1 MFRCV
6 RKLFQ
11 REVQRLR
18 SILISSQG
26 HAIHCKNKG
35 VVATPKS
42 GVKCLCE

>member
-1 MFRCV
+1 MKNVDMFRCV

-26 HAIHCKNKG
+26 HAIPFYYNYKINK
-35 VVATPKS
+35 
-42 GVKCLCE
+42 